1 MIVVPKSGIGTDDT
15 PRLKSRANS
24 KIGSSSMISEEN
36 IEAVA
41 ALKNTEIPHP
51 SAVSVPVP
59 VVSIAPPNL
68 SGFMG
73 TKSKGSGSRTK
84 IVPKIAIIVEVK
96 ESIPIPIIPS
106 ILPTPVNLPVIN
118 TAEFPIDRYLPPAEG
133 ILNMRVYDAIALK
146 NEYKIMTAVER
157 EFILE
162 MGKESGK
169 NENVLICKKRFL
181 LHKTRTFVTYCI
193 CPFFTHYFFLS
204 FYPYK

>member
-51 SAVSVPVP
+51 SAVSVPIPIPVP

-84 IVPKIAIIVEVK
+84 AVPKISIIVEVK

-106 ILPTPVNLPVIN
+106 IL
-118 TAEFPIDRYLPPAEG
+118 
-133 ILNMRVYDAIALK
+133 
-146 NEYKIMTAVER
+146 
-157 EFILE
+157 
-162 MGKESGK
+162 
-169 NENVLICKKRFL
+169 
-181 LHKTRTFVTYCI
+181 
-193 CPFFTHYFFLS
+193 
-204 FYPYK
+204 

>member
-51 SAVSVPVP
+51 SAVSVPIPIPIPVS

-96 ESIPIPIIPS
+96 ESIPIPIIPT
-106 ILPTPVNLPVIN
+106 ILPTPVNIPVIN

-169 NENVLICKKRFL
+169 NENV
-181 LHKTRTFVTYCI
+181 
-193 CPFFTHYFFLS
+193 
-204 FYPYK
+204 